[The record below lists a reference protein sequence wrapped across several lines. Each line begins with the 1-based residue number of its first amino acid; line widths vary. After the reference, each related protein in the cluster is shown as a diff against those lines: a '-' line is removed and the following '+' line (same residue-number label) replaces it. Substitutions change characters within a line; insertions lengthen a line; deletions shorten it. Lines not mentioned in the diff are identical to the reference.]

1 MRRSFGQEAQ
11 ETARSRGRRRAHVGF
26 ALLLGLLLAC
36 IEALP
41 AATPG
46 AHARPLDTPPAL
58 SIVVPAPGSDNIA
71 EGPVGANITV
81 AAQNLVPGDTYHIG
95 YATQDA
101 QCQNGFQNLP
111 VTSQAAADGTFTQ
124 TLVWPTSLNAVGAL
138 YYICAQDT
146 TTPTNPV
153 AQSQQ
158 RFKVDAAQAPS
169 VSVQAAS
176 AGTSSSSSGP
186 ATLYT
191 GAGAAI
197 TGKNFVPGGLTLL
210 VYLLT
215 KQVHSAGDL
224 QSTPLN
230 TLDNSPIKTQA
241 SGDVSAT
248 VLVPPAITPGRYF
261 LYVVSNDGQGASL
274 PSLVAFTEVMVTP
287 PPTATPTAKPTSTP
301 NSGGTG
307 TGGNGNTK
315 GLSTSRILAIVA
327 LAVVSL
333 VLIVL
338 GIVLLASAAALPRQ
352 APGRPL
358 GQ

>member
-1 MRRSFGQEAQ
+1 MRRSFGREAQ
-11 ETARSRGRRRAHVGF
+11 ETVRPRGRRRAHILF

-41 AATPG
+41 SATPG
-46 AHARPLDTPPAL
+46 AHARPLVTAPSL
-58 SIVVPAPGSDNIA
+58 SIVVPAPGSNNIA

-81 AAQNLVPGDTYHIG
+81 AAQNLAPGDTYHIG

-101 QCQNGFQNLP
+101 QCQSGFQNLP
-111 VTSQAAADGTFTQ
+111 EMPQAAADGTFTQ

-138 YYICAQDT
+138 YYICAQDA

-158 RFKVDAAQAPS
+158 LFRVEAAQAPS
-169 VSVQAAS
+169 VSVQAVSAS
-176 AGTSSSSSGP
+176 TSGSSTGP

-191 GAGAAI
+191 GVGAAI

-230 TLDNSPIKTQA
+230 TLDNSPIKTQD
-241 SGDVSAT
+241 SGAVSAT
-248 VLVPPAITPGRYF
+248 VQVPPAITPGRYF

-287 PPTATPTAKPTSTP
+287 PPTVTPTPKPTSTP
-301 NSGGTG
+301 NSGAT
-307 TGGNGNTK
+307 GNGNNPKGFSTK
-315 GLSTSRILAIVA
+315 HIIAIVA
-327 LAVVSL
+327 LAVLSL

-352 APGRPL
+352 VPGRPL